1 MQRAIDRGLRR
12 VRTSKQVVT
21 SKLVWDGL
29 CGPIG
34 GTKMFV
40 ECSSDGQISA
50 AYVEQ
55 QYPDQKWVPP
65 SNEALHA
72 FLGDAP
78 KLGKDAKG
86 RTCLLPAPIPPLPKP
101 RPPKGPEAQMKRA
114 SRVCGQSSTA
124 KVDYSMAMRF
134 TFALYE
140 DTQHEPM
147 PWRWLGDT
155 AKRAGIQ
162 HDDQFKRAFEVAEAA
177 GWLIVHDGNSVK
189 LTFAGIRAIRR
200 LLISAEDVQLGVPAL
215 PALPPPSLSSIQLGT
230 GT

>member
-1 MQRAIDRGLRR
+1 
-12 VRTSKQVVT
+12 
-21 SKLVWDGL
+21 
-29 CGPIG
+29 
-34 GTKMFV
+34 MFV

-50 AYVEQ
+50 VYVEQ

-65 SNEALHA
+65 SNQSLRA

-86 RTCLLPAPIPPLPKP
+86 RTCLLPAPITPSPEP
-101 RPPKGPEAQMKRA
+101 RPPKSPKVQM
-114 SRVCGQSSTA
+114 SRVCGQSTTA
-124 KVDYSMAMRF
+124 KVDHSMALRF

-155 AKRAGIQ
+155 AKRAGLQ
-162 HDDQFKRAFEVAEAA
+162 HDDQFKRAFEIAEAA

-189 LTFAGIRAIRR
+189 LTFAGIRAVRR
-200 LLISAEDVQLGVPAL
+200 LLVSTSACAVEGR
-215 PALPPPSLSSIQLGT
+215 
-230 GT
+230 

>member
-1 MQRAIDRGLRR
+1 
-12 VRTSKQVVT
+12 
-21 SKLVWDGL
+21 
-29 CGPIG
+29 
-34 GTKMFV
+34 MFV
-40 ECSSDGQISA
+40 ECSSDGRISA

-65 SNEALHA
+65 SNEALQA
-72 FLGDAP
+72 FLGHAP

-86 RTCLLPAPIPPLPKP
+86 RTCLLPAPTPPLPKP

-114 SRVCGQSSTA
+114 SRVCGQSSPA

-177 GWLIVHDGNSVK
+177 GWLIVHNGRSVT
-189 LTFAGIRAIRR
+189 LTLAGIRAVRR
-200 LLISAEDVQLGVPAL
+200 LLVSAEDVQLGVPAL
-215 PALPPPSLSSIQLGT
+215 PAQPPLSLSRAQAASARPSDCAVPLMG
-230 GT
+230 GVV

>member
-1 MQRAIDRGLRR
+1 
-12 VRTSKQVVT
+12 
-21 SKLVWDGL
+21 
-29 CGPIG
+29 
-34 GTKMFV
+34 MFV

-65 SNEALHA
+65 SNEALQA

-86 RTCLLPAPIPPLPKP
+86 RTCLLPAPILSVPKP

-114 SRVCGQSSTA
+114 SRVCGQSSMA

-134 TFALYE
+134 TVALYE

-147 PWRWLGDT
+147 PWRWIGDT
-155 AKRAGIQ
+155 AKRAGIR
-162 HDDQFKRAFEVAEAA
+162 HDDQFKRALEVAEAA
-177 GWLIVHDGNSVK
+177 GLLIVHDGQSVT
-189 LTFAGIRAIRR
+189 LTLAGIRAARR
-200 LLISAEDVQLGVPAL
+200 LPVSAEDAQFGVSAL
-215 PALPPPSLSSIQLGT
+215 AAQPPLSLSSIQLGA

>member
-1 MQRAIDRGLRR
+1 
-12 VRTSKQVVT
+12 
-21 SKLVWDGL
+21 
-29 CGPIG
+29 
-34 GTKMFV
+34 MFV

-65 SNEALHA
+65 SNEALQA

-86 RTCLLPAPIPPLPKP
+86 RTCLLPAPILPLPKP
-101 RPPKGPEAQMKRA
+101 CPPKDPVAQMKRA
-114 SRVCGQSSTA
+114 SRVCGQSSMA
-124 KVDYSMAMRF
+124 KVDYSLAMRF
-134 TFALYE
+134 TVALYE

-147 PWRWLGDT
+147 PWRWIGDT

-162 HDDQFKRAFEVAEAA
+162 HGDQLERALEIAEAA
-177 GWLIVHDGNSVK
+177 GLLIVRDGHSVK
-189 LTFAGIRAIRR
+189 LTIAGIRAARR
-200 LLISAEDVQLGVPAL
+200 LPVSAEDARLGVLAL
-215 PALPPPSLSSIQLGT
+215 PVQPAPSLSGIQLGA

>member
-1 MQRAIDRGLRR
+1 
-12 VRTSKQVVT
+12 
-21 SKLVWDGL
+21 
-29 CGPIG
+29 
-34 GTKMFV
+34 MFV
-40 ECSSDGQISA
+40 EWSSDGQISA
-50 AYVEQ
+50 VYVEQ

-65 SNEALHA
+65 SDEALRA

-78 KLGKDAKG
+78 KLGSDSKG
-86 RTCLLPAPIPPLPKP
+86 RTCLLPTPMPPLPKP
-101 RPPKGPEAQMKRA
+101 RPLKHPEAQIERA
-114 SRVCGQSSTA
+114 SRVCVQSSPA

-134 TFALYE
+134 ISALYE

-155 AKRAGIQ
+155 AKRAGIR

-189 LTFAGIRAIRR
+189 LTFAGIRAVRR
-200 LLISAEDVQLGVPAL
+200 SLVSSEVVQLSV
-215 PALPPPSLSSIQLGT
+215 PSLPVQPPVSLSGINLGT